1 MKIGILGSGVVGGT
15 LGKRWAKGGHTVMF
29 SSRHPESEKMTVL
42 VAEAGPNA
50 AAASIADTVGQS
62 DILLLASPWN
72 ATKEVVAAA
81 GDLAGKIV
89 IDVTNP
95 FLPDLSGVEV
105 GTTSSAGELVA
116 SWAPGAKIVKAFNTI
131 GVNIMAD
138 PNFNGR
144 SALLL
149 YCGDDTDAKAAVGR
163 LATELGFE
171 ALDAG
176 PLRQARVLEPLALLW
191 VSLAFAQ
198 GLGREFAFQIVKRVP

>member
-1 MKIGILGSGVVGGT
+1 
-15 LGKRWAKGGHTVMF
+15 
-29 SSRHPESEKMTVL
+29 MTTL

-50 AAASIADTVGQS
+50 AAGTVAETVGQS

-72 ATKEVVAAA
+72 ATKEMVTAA
-81 GDLAGKIV
+81 GDLTGKIL

-95 FLPDLSGVEV
+95 FLPDLSGISV

-116 SWAPGAKIVKAFNTI
+116 SWAPGAKVVKAFNSI

-149 YCGDDTDAKAAVGR
+149 YCGDDGDAKAAVAR

-171 ALDAG
+171 AQDAG
-176 PLRQARVLEPLALLW
+176 PLRQARVLEPVALLW
-191 VSLAFAQ
+191 VSLAYAQ